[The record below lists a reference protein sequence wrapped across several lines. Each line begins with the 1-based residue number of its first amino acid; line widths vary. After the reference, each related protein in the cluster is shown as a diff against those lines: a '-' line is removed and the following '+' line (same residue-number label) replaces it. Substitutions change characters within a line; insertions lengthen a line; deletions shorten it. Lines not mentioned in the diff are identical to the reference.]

1 MAEPIFPE
9 LEYAEENFSGLK
21 ANQSTIR
28 GKEFYDCTFTDCSFQ
43 ESTFYDCKFDG
54 CTFKSCDLSLLV
66 VTNSTFADLHFKQ
79 CQCIGI
85 NWTVAD
91 WSRLGIVAPLNF
103 QESAISHSIFM
114 GVTLKKSQMT
124 NCMAENVDL
133 SEVDLSEAN
142 CTGTDFSSA
151 RFQQT
156 NLTKANL
163 KNATNYAI
171 DINQNTIKRA
181 TFSLPE
187 AVSLLKGLD
196 IVLAD

>member
-1 MAEPIFPE
+1 MADSIFPE
-9 LEYAEENFSGLK
+9 PEYAEESFNGLK

-28 GKEFYDCTFTDCSFQ
+28 DKEFYDCTFTDCSFQ
-43 ESTFYDCKFDG
+43 EATFYDCKFDG
-54 CTFKSCDLSLLV
+54 CTFESCDLSLLA
-66 VTNSTFADLHFKQ
+66 VTNSTFVDTHFKQ

-103 QESAISHSIFM
+103 HESAISHSIFL
-114 GVTLKKSQMT
+114 GVTLKKAAMT
-124 NCMAENVDL
+124 KCIAENVDL
-133 SEVDLSEAN
+133 SEADLSEAD

-163 KNATNYAI
+163 KDATNYAI
-171 DINQNTIKRA
+171 DINQNIIKRA